1 MTMMTREQLRI
12 FRRSK
17 LARTIL
23 FVTGVLLLI
32 LAPVVGAIP
41 GPGGLFFFAAGMAL
55 ALQNSDWAKRRYVRF
70 KRWQPKAGAWMDWG
84 LRRRSAKRREQL
96 RKQQDS
102 SEATQT
108 VADEDLGAPEGQT
121 N

>member
-1 MTMMTREQLRI
+1 MMTREQWRL

-23 FVTGVLLLI
+23 FITGVVLLI

-41 GPGGLFFFAAGMAL
+41 GPGGLFVFAAGMAL
-55 ALQNSDWAKRRYVRF
+55 ALQNSDWAKRQYVRF

-84 LRRRSAKRREQL
+84 LRRRSAKRREHL
-96 RKQQDS
+96 RKLRAEIDAP
-102 SEATQT
+102 EA
-108 VADEDLGAPEGQT
+108 VESGELPSPEGQA

>member
-1 MTMMTREQLRI
+1 MITRKQLRK

-23 FVTGVLLLI
+23 FLTGVLLLI

-84 LRRRSAKRREQL
+84 LRRRSAKRREER
-96 RKQQDS
+96 RKQRDGDPL
-102 SEATQT
+102 
-108 VADEDLGAPEGQT
+108 ADTRGDKELPAAEGQA

>member
-1 MTMMTREQLRI
+1 M
-12 FRRSK
+12 
-17 LARTIL
+17 IL

-41 GPGGLFFFAAGMAL
+41 GPGGLFVFAAGMAL

-84 LRRRSAKRREQL
+84 LRRRSAKRREKL
-96 RKQQDS
+96 RKA
-102 SEATQT
+102 SEGD
-108 VADEDLGAPEGQT
+108 VKLLGPEGQR